1 VGDPSFL
8 DTSPGIANSIW
19 LQIAPYQFERAALEH
34 LVYLMG
40 GNLRQTRAL
49 R

>member
-1 VGDPSFL
+1 L
-8 DTSPGIANSIW
+8 DTSPGLANNIVV
-19 LQIAPYQFERAALEH
+19 QITPYQPERAALEH

-40 GNLRQTRAL
+40 GNVRQAGAL